1 MHRGVM
7 QELASTEVGR
17 VLITQH
23 LVCVEKAKLYTLL
36 MASVHWE
43 SRKTS
48 AVSCCSGADPAVI
61 LKDDS
66 EG

>member
-17 VLITQH
+17 VLITHH
-23 LVCVEKAKLYTLL
+23 LICVEKAKLYTLL

-48 AVSCCSGADPAVI
+48 AVSCYSGADTAII